1 MTTALMDGAVPTHRL
16 GERAV
21 KAIRFHSLPCVIPQ
35 FRPRGALRK
44 YVMAEALRRVPAVG
58 LLRNL
63 EHQFPRLLLLH
74 RRRCYMSVA
83 NDVHLLPAA
92 VAPEG

>member
-1 MTTALMDGAVPTHRL
+1 M
-16 GERAV
+16 
-21 KAIRFHSLPCVIPQ
+21 
-35 FRPRGALRK
+35 RK

-63 EHQFPRLLLLH
+63 EHQFPRRLLLH
-74 RRRCYMSVA
+74 RHQCYMSIA
-83 NDVHLLPAA
+83 NGVHLPPAA